1 MKNWKSKVGW
11 MLVFSLVFSIGAVP
25 DSVSAAYP
33 EKVIS
38 WIIPWSAGGRT
49 DVAARIFAPALE
61 KQLGKPVIVIN
72 KPGAGGVVGS
82 KEAAMAKPDGHTI
95 MLTSISLILTQYTA
109 PTPTHLKDYTLACQ
123 LLTSPALAVVNSK
136 SPWNSLRDFV
146 EYGKANPGKI
156 KNGASGTGTSDHIFA
171 AAFQKA
177 AGIKMTHVPYA
188 GDAPAVAAVV
198 GKHVDCNFAPMPS
211 VKSFVDAG
219 ELKILGVG
227 SEKRRPLYPN
237 VPTWKEQGVDMSISA
252 FQGIYLPKNTP
263 KEIVSILEKAFEKI
277 LKDPDVVSKIEKV
290 GIELEFLN
298 QGEFVKVVDET
309 DNTLRVLVEQLGL
322 KATQK

>member
-1 MKNWKSKVGW
+1 MKSWKSKVGW
-11 MLVFSLVFSIGAVP
+11 ILVFSLVFSLGAVP
-25 DSVSAAYP
+25 GAVSAAYP

-61 KQLGKPVIVIN
+61 KELGKPVIVVN

-82 KEAAMAKPDGHTI
+82 KEAAMAKPDGYTI

-109 PTPTHLKDYTLACQ
+109 PTPTHLKDYTLVCQ

-136 SPWNSLRDFV
+136 SPWNSLRGFV

-219 ELKILGVG
+219 ELIILGVG
-227 SEKRRPLYPN
+227 SDRRRPLYPN

-263 KEIVSILEKAFEKI
+263 REIVSILEKAFEKI

>member
-1 MKNWKSKVGW
+1 MGSI
-11 MLVFSLVFSIGAVP
+11 VFSMGMAPGAA
-25 DSVSAAYP
+25 SSAYP

-61 KQLGKPVIVIN
+61 KQLGKPVIVVN

-82 KEAAMAKPDGHTI
+82 KEAAMAKPDGYTI

-109 PTPTHLKDYTLACQ
+109 PTPTHLKDYTLVCQ
-123 LLTSPALAVVNSK
+123 LLTSPALAVVNGK
-136 SPWNSLRDFV
+136 SPWNNLRDFV

-177 AGIKMTHVPYA
+177 AGIRMTHVPYA

-227 SEKRRPLYPN
+227 SDKRRPLYPN
-237 VPTWKEQGVDMSISA
+237 VPTWKEQGVDISISA

-277 LKDPDVVSKIEKV
+277 LKDPDVVSKIENV

>member
-1 MKNWKSKVGW
+1 MKSWKSKIGC
-11 MLVFSLVFSIGAVP
+11 MVFFAIALSMGVTP
-25 DSVSAAYP
+25 DVVSAAYP
-33 EKVIS
+33 EKVIN

-61 KQLGKPVIVIN
+61 KQLGKPVIVVN

-82 KEAAMAKPDGHTI
+82 KEAAMAKPDGYTM

-109 PTPTHLKDYTLACQ
+109 PTPTNLKDYTLVCQ
-123 LLTSPALAVVNSK
+123 LLTSPALVVVNGK
-136 SPWNSLRDFV
+136 APWNNLRDFV

-198 GKHVDCNFAPMPS
+198 GKHVDSNFAPMPS

-227 SEKRRPLYPN
+227 SDKRRPLYPN
-237 VPTWKEQGVDMSISA
+237 VPTWKDQRVDMSISA
-252 FQGIYLPKNTP
+252 FQGIYMPKNTP

-277 LKDPDVVSKIEKV
+277 LKDPEVVSRIEKV

-298 QGEFVKVVDET
+298 QGDFIKVVDET
-309 DNTLRVLVEQLGL
+309 DSTLRVLVDQLGL
-322 KATQK
+322 KATPK

>member
-1 MKNWKSKVGW
+1 
-11 MLVFSLVFSIGAVP
+11 
-25 DSVSAAYP
+25 
-33 EKVIS
+33 
-38 WIIPWSAGGRT
+38 
-49 DVAARIFAPALE
+49 
-61 KQLGKPVIVIN
+61 
-72 KPGAGGVVGS
+72 
-82 KEAAMAKPDGHTI
+82 
-95 MLTSISLILTQYTA
+95 
-109 PTPTHLKDYTLACQ
+109 
-123 LLTSPALAVVNSK
+123 
-136 SPWNSLRDFV
+136 
-146 EYGKANPGKI
+146 
-156 KNGASGTGTSDHIFA
+156 
-171 AAFQKA
+171 
-177 AGIKMTHVPYA
+177 MTHVPYA

-227 SEKRRPLYPN
+227 SDKKRPLYPN

-263 KEIVSILEKAFEKI
+263 REIVSILEKAFEKI

-309 DNTLRVLVEQLGL
+309 DNTLRVLVDQLGL

>member
-1 MKNWKSKVGW
+1 MKNGKRKVGW
-11 MLVFSLVFSIGAVP
+11 VLILALILSAGVAP
-25 DSVSAAYP
+25 RAVSAAYP
-33 EKVIS
+33 EKVIT
-38 WIIPWSAGGRT
+38 WVIPWSAGGRT

-61 KQLGKPVIVIN
+61 KILGKPVIVVN

-82 KEAAMAKPDGHTI
+82 KEVALAKPDGYTM

-109 PTPTHLKDYTLACQ
+109 PTPTQLKDYALLCQ
-123 LLTSPALAVVNSK
+123 LLTSPALVVVNGK
-136 SPWNSLRDFV
+136 APWNNLRDFV

-177 AGIKMTHVPYA
+177 AGIRMTHVPYA

-227 SEKRRPLYPN
+227 SDQRRPLYPD

-263 KEIVSILEKAFEKI
+263 KEILSVLEKAFAKV
-277 LKDPDVVSKIEKV
+277 LKDPEVVGKIEKV

-298 QGEFVKVVDET
+298 QGEFTRVVDET
-309 DNTLRVLVEQLGL
+309 DKTLQVLVEQLGL
-322 KATQK
+322 KAQK

>member
-1 MKNWKSKVGW
+1 MKSWKSKVGW
-11 MLVFSLVFSIGAVP
+11 ILVFSLVFLLGAVP
-25 DSVSAAYP
+25 GAVSAAYP

-61 KQLGKPVIVIN
+61 KELGKPVIVVN

-82 KEAAMAKPDGHTI
+82 KEAAMAKPDGYTI

-109 PTPTHLKDYTLACQ
+109 PTPTHLKDYTLVCQ

-136 SPWNSLRDFV
+136 SPWNSLRGFV

-219 ELKILGVG
+219 ELIILGVG
-227 SEKRRPLYPN
+227 SDRRRPLYPN

-263 KEIVSILEKAFEKI
+263 REIVSILEKAFEKI

>member
-11 MLVFSLVFSIGAVP
+11 MLVFSIGAVP
-25 DSVSAAYP
+25 GSVSAAYP

-61 KQLGKPVIVIN
+61 KQLGKPVIVVN

-109 PTPTHLKDYTLACQ
+109 PTPTHLKDYTLVCQ

-146 EYGKANPGKI
+146 EYGKASPGKI

-227 SEKRRPLYPN
+227 SDKRRPLYPN
-237 VPTWKEQGVDMSISA
+237 VPTWKEQGVDISISA

-277 LKDPDVVSKIEKV
+277 LKDPDVVSKIENV

-298 QGEFVKVVDET
+298 QGEFAKVVDET